1 MSVSLCIVN
10 FSFTMLHHKRTTGE
24 CKYNLITYREY
35 AKTKQY
41 VQRVITLTCRQWVTE
56 LQIIFE
62 PDAYLPP
69 TFWLNADFQNFKWY
83 LHPLYFFAML
93 KKEVLLFFSVYL
105 QFCVVLDISFV
116 VICFCLWYDIANAC
130 FCHNTCCN
138 AKEATDNMLANRQ
151 TDGPLQSRV
160 LLFF

>member
-1 MSVSLCIVN
+1 MPTLGKNKLISMAEMLLNVCIHIPKISLWIYWNCNYDHTFILQN
-10 FSFTMLHHKRTTGE
+10 T
-24 CKYNLITYREY
+24 
-35 AKTKQY
+35 A
-41 VQRVITLTCRQWVTE
+41 E

-62 PDAYLPP
+62 PNAYLPP

-83 LHPLYFFAML
+83 FHPLYFFAML
-93 KKEVLLFFSVYL
+93 KREVLLFLAYIM

-116 VICFCLWYDIANAC
+116 VICFCLWYYIANAC

-138 AKEATDNMLANRQ
+138 EKEAIDNMLANGQ

-160 LLFF
+160 LLLF